1 MPERPTAS
9 VVINNYNYGRFLADA
24 IDSALA
30 QTHPDTEVVVV
41 DDGSTDDSPRIV
53 AAYGDRIVPV
63 LKANGGQASAF
74 NAGFRASR
82 GDVICFLDSDDTL
95 LPTAMARAVEPF
107 RDPSVARVH
116 WPLWEVHEDG
126 TRTGVVV
133 PSTGELAEG
142 DLRDVVLRHGPV
154 GYVWAPTSGNAWSRR
169 ALERMLPMLEDEYRT
184 CADTYLALLA
194 PFLGTLHRLPEPL
207 ATYREHG
214 SNSRLRIS
222 HADATRMVDHCR
234 GTLGEF
240 LGDPSFAP
248 DLAAWRARWRWPD
261 LDEAMVELARLLPPD
276 ARFVMLDEGRFGR
289 QYALADRAVPLIDG
303 DGATGV
309 RPATDAEAIGALERR
324 RRAGVGFL
332 VVAWPAFA
340 WADAWPDFDRHVRER
355 FRCLLSDAR
364 LRVFDLRAPGGA
376 FAAPSD
382 LGAGALQVGQRLGR
396 RGVDEPPGPP
406 RRAVDDAPTL
416 D

>member
-9 VVINNYNYGRFLADA
+9 VIINNYNYGRFLADA

-41 DDGSTDDSPRIV
+41 DDGSTDESPRIV

-95 LPTAMARAVEPF
+95 LPTAMARALEPF
-107 RDPSVARVH
+107 GDPGVARVH
-116 WPLWEVHEDG
+116 WPLWEVYEDG

-133 PSTGELAEG
+133 PSTGELAQG
-142 DLRDVVLRHGPV
+142 NLRDVVLRHGPV

-169 ALERMLPMLEDEYRT
+169 ALERMLPMPEDAYRT

-194 PFLGTLHRLPEPL
+194 PFLGGLCRLEEPL

-214 SNSRLRIS
+214 SNNRLRIS

-234 GTLGEF
+234 DTLRDF

-248 DLAAWRARWRWPD
+248 DFDAWRARWRWPD
-261 LDEAMVELARLLPPD
+261 LDEAMVELNRLLPPD
-276 ARFVMLDEGRFGR
+276 ARFVMIDAGRFGR
-289 QYALADRAVPLIDG
+289 QYTLADRAIPLVEG
-303 DGATGV
+303 DGAGDV
-309 RPATDAEAIGALERR
+309 RPATDAEAIRALERHR
-324 RRAGVGFL
+324 RSGEGFL
-332 VVAWPAFA
+332 VFAWPAFA
-340 WADAWPDFDRHVRER
+340 WADDLPAFDHHVRER
-355 FRCLLSDAR
+355 FPCLLRDAR
-364 LRVFDLRAPGGA
+364 LRVFDLRASGTA
-376 FAAPSD
+376 T
-382 LGAGALQVGQRLGR
+382 
-396 RGVDEPPGPP
+396 P
-406 RRAVDDAPTL
+406 RA
-416 D
+416 